1 MLRNPYAGRH
11 IAVPRVVREDEDAC
25 DSFPFPLPNTYRVDL
40 IAGTDEQPRRQSGIA
55 S

>member
-25 DSFPFPLPNTYRVDL
+25 DSFPFPLPEYLPIDF